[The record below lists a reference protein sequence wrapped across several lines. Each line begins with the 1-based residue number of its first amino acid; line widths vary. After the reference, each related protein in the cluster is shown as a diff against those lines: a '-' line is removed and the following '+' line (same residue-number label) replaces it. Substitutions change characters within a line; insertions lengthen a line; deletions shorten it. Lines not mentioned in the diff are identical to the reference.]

1 MGGDAN
7 PVTAGKKLVK
17 KGTDVV
23 TDVVDTGVSTVKK
36 AVDVVADAPK
46 AVVDLTKSAANIA
59 LDIPKAA
66 ESAITSTVKGTVNA
80 AKDLATGTVDLVKD
94 VAKVPVDLA
103 KDVVKVTKDAVGDV
117 VEAIIP
123 TPKIPEM
130 PVVDDGSKA
139 SADDAVSRSNQAIY
153 ERDRADRLRRRRGR
167 AATQL
172 VQPSI
177 AAVPAGSVAVKS
189 LLGQ

>member
-23 TDVVDTGVSTVKK
+23 TDVVDTTVSTVKK
-36 AVDVVADAPK
+36 AADVVVEAPK
-46 AVVDLTKSAANIA
+46 AA
-59 LDIPKAA
+59 LNVATD
-66 ESAITSTVKGTVNA
+66 TVKGTVSA

-103 KDVVKVTKDAVGDV
+103 KGVVKVTKDAVGDV

-130 PVVDDGSKA
+130 PVVDDGSA
-139 SADDAVSRSNQAIY
+139 AAADDAVSRSNQMIS

-177 AAVPAGSVAVKS
+177 AAVPAGSVATKT